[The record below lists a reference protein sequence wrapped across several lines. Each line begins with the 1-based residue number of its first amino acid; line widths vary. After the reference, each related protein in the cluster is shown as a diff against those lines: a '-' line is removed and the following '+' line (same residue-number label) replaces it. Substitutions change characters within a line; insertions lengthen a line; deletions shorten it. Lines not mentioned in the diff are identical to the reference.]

1 MTKRHVSLVNRGA
14 IASMTT
20 TPETEVRAMRTRA
33 STARDPERTLRY
45 AAVVFAVALIV
56 HGADHLRR
64 GTDVITTEVLVA
76 GTVQAIGALVT
87 LGLVFTR
94 NRWAPVAAI
103 IIGFTSA
110 FGFTVVH
117 LLPDWGVFSD
127 AFPGAHAHSD
137 VTAFSWA
144 AALFEIAA
152 DLAIGLAGVH
162 ALRTRQNAVRPEPKP
177 AT

>member
-1 MTKRHVSLVNRGA
+1 M
-14 IASMTT
+14 
-20 TPETEVRAMRTRA
+20 RARA
-33 STARDPERTLRY
+33 STARDPDRTLRY
-45 AAVVFAVALIV
+45 AAAVFAAALIV

-64 GTDVITTEVLVA
+64 GTDIVTNEVLVA
-76 GTVQAIGALVT
+76 GIVQAIGGLVT

-94 NRWAPVAAI
+94 NRWAPMAAI

-127 AFPGAHAHSD
+127 AFPSAHAHSG

-152 DLAIGLAGVH
+152 DLAIGMAGVH
-162 ALRTRQNAVRPEPKP
+162 SLRARQSSVHPEPKP